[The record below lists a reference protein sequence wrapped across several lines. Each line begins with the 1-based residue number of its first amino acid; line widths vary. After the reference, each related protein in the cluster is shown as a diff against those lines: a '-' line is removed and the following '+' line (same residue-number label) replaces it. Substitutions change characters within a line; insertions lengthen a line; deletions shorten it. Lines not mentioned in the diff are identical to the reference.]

1 MCDFLSAYSSL
12 CAESASDSLAG
23 SSFRRLIRMYRPC
36 YRLIVSP
43 PTSGVMRLPHPIQSE
58 VRRGC
63 PEKKKDEV
71 CAHAG
76 VAKFADRASKMST
89 AFSFA
94 AGLGAFRR
102 RPECAQDR
110 VTAIG
115 YCVGG
120 CGALELARAGTA
132 LRAVVSVHGILSAP
146 IRAKRNTVMSEILVL
161 HGDADPLVAFDE
173 VAAFREEMGSAEAP
187 GKP

>member
-43 PTSGVMRLPHPIQSE
+43 PTSVMRSPHPIQSE

-94 AGLGAFRR
+94 AGRNVLKTVS
-102 RPECAQDR
+102 RPSGIA
-110 VTAIG
+110 TA
-115 YCVGG
+115 
-120 CGALELARAGTA
+120 
-132 LRAVVSVHGILSAP
+132 
-146 IRAKRNTVMSEILVL
+146 
-161 HGDADPLVAFDE
+161 
-173 VAAFREEMGSAEAP
+173 VAARSNSRVLAP
-187 GKP
+187 RFAPWFLYTAF